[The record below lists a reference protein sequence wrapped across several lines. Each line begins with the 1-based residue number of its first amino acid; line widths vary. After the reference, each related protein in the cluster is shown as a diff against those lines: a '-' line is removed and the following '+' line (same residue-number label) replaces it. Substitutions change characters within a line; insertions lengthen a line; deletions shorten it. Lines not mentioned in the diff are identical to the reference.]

1 MKKKIDLKIIQKNLN
16 NIEKNFN
23 LLNDIYYVKKIEKAC
38 NLIIDCLKK
47 KNKII
52 FCGNGGSASDSNHL
66 STELVGRYLKNRK
79 AYPAISL
86 SSNSSL
92 LTALGNDYGFDKI
105 FLRQIESIGSKGDV
119 LFASRDVSYS
129 YHLRNNI
136 LFLFQIGL

>member
-1 MKKKIDLKIIQKNLN
+1 MISKSFKNF

-105 FLRQIESIGSKGDV
+105 FLRQIESIQKVMFYLQSQPRKKQKYFKNIDLAKEKELR
-119 LFASRDVSYS
+119 LFY
-129 YHLRNNI
+129 
-136 LFLFQIGL
+136 